1 MQIEIVTIGDELLL
15 GLTIDTNAAHLA
27 RELGALGVTV
37 ARRATVPDDADAIV
51 DAVRESL
58 DRTGA
63 VVTTGGLGP
72 TSDDLTREAIA
83 RLFGRELRL
92 DEAQA
97 ERLRGWWHSRGLPGE
112 LPESN
117 LLQAMVPEGAEV
129 LENRHGTAPG
139 LRLVDERGRWVVM
152 LPGVP
157 REMRGMVADALLPRL
172 AADAGQGAGV
182 VRSRTVRTT
191 GIAESALADRLRSV
205 DRRAL
210 GAAIAFLPG
219 FEGIDLRA
227 TVRGLPPERA
237 DAVLAAAATVLREAA
252 GTHCYGEDAADLA
265 AIVLDAC
272 RRHRW
277 TVAVAESCTGG
288 LLGARLT
295 EPAGASDTFLGG
307 VIAYDN
313 RVKVGALGVAERD
326 LAEHGAVSEPVA
338 RAMASGA
345 RARVGAA
352 VGVAITGVA
361 GPGGGTPEK
370 PVGTVWIAVDADG
383 DVRARRIHAVGD
395 RGEIRARAA
404 QAALE
409 MMRRAA
415 LRAAGDRDA

>member
-15 GLTIDTNAAHLA
+15 GFTIDTNGAHLS
-27 RELGALGVTV
+27 RELGMLGVAV
-37 ARRATVPDDADAIV
+37 ARRVTVPDDADAIV
-51 DAVRESL
+51 AAVRESL
-58 DRTGA
+58 HRTGA
-63 VVTTGGLGP
+63 VITTGGLGP

-83 RLFGRELRL
+83 ALFGRELRL

-97 ERLRGWWHSRGLPGE
+97 ERLRSWWRARGLPGE

-117 LLQAMVPEGAEV
+117 LAQAMVPDGAEV

-139 LRLVDERGRWVVM
+139 LRLADDRGRWVAM

-157 REMRGMVADALLPRL
+157 REMRGMFADTLLPSIR
-172 AADAGQGAGV
+172 AQVGEAAGV
-182 VRSRTVRTT
+182 IRSRTVRTT
-191 GIAESALADRLRSV
+191 GVSESALADRLRTV
-205 DRRAL
+205 DRQAL
-210 GAAIAFLPG
+210 GASLAFLPG
-219 FEGIDLRA
+219 FEGVDLRA
-227 TVRGLPPERA
+227 TVRGAHPD
-237 DAVLAAAATVLREAA
+237 DAEATLALAATVLRDAA
-252 GTHCYGEDAADLA
+252 GAHCYGEDTADLA
-265 AIVLDAC
+265 AVVLDAC
-272 RRHRW
+272 RQHRW
-277 TVAVAESCTGG
+277 TVAVAESCTAG

-295 EPAGASDTFLGG
+295 EPAGASDTFVGG
-307 VIAYDN
+307 IIAYEN
-313 RVKVGALGVAERD
+313 RVKVEALGVAASD

-345 RARVGAA
+345 RSRIGAR

-383 DVRARRIHAVGD
+383 DVRARRIHATGD

-409 MMRRAA
+409 MVRRAA